1 MFEEE
6 FVMDFLFGLNDSY
19 ENIIDQILLIDPLP
33 DLQKAFHLVNQHE
46 HQRRIKALP
55 PTDTKSSDVVAAIS
69 GNQLRPKQK
78 PLCTHCG
85 MYGHT
90 VNKCYKLHGYPPGY
104 RSNQRISDTKTISVS
119 PKHPP
124 SKSIVAAVQTD
135 SGLHNSNNSFSEND
149 LFSPQQL
156 QRLYQMLGERLNMN
170 SAPSVSASGAPD
182 KSGSYSGL
190 HDWEG

>member
-1 MFEEE
+1 MLLAVSALNGASTPSSKARWMSLLFSTG
-6 FVMDFLFGLNDSY
+6 FVLCGKNVNLF
-19 ENIIDQILLIDPLP
+19 ILHLIVSA
-33 DLQKAFHLVNQHE
+33 QSS
-46 HQRRIKALP
+46 
-55 PTDTKSSDVVAAIS
+55 KSSDVVATIS
-69 GNQLRPKQK
+69 GNQFRPKQK

-104 RSNQRISDTKTISVS
+104 RRNQRISDTKTISVS
-119 PKHPP
+119 PRPPP
-124 SKSIVAAVQTD
+124 SKSIVAAVRTD

-156 QRLYQMLGERLNMN
+156 QKLYHMLGERLNMN

-182 KSGSYSGL
+182 KSGSYSKL